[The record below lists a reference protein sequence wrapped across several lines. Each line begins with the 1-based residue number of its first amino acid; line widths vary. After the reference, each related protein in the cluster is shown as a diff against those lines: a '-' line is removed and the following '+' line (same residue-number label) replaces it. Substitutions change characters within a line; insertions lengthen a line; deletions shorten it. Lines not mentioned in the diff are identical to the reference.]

1 MKKKSSIPHAPKK
14 KLSKWVKIPLGVL
27 AAILVILLAYV
38 IYLYAAYHRI
48 PDNQE
53 LTVEVPKE
61 QAHTASLTT
70 GQTYSALTYNVGFG
84 AYSPDFSFFMDG
96 GKSSWAKSKEN
107 VQSNINGAGN
117 FAASQN
123 PDFIL
128 FQEVDLNST
137 RSYHVNQYDILKD
150 TFADYYSVFAQNYDS
165 PFLFYP
171 LTQPHGKSR
180 SGITLFSRY
189 PVTSSLRR
197 SFPIATT
204 FKKFFD
210 LDRCYSI
217 SRVPVDND
225 KELVVFNLHMSAYG
239 NDDQIRQGQIRM
251 LCQDME
257 KEYQAGNY
265 VLCGGDFNH
274 DLKASENDTSEHHSW
289 AYPFPRKELPE
300 HFTFGMDLL
309 SQQEKAAL
317 WNTSRNTDIPYDPDA
332 SYTVTLDGFIFSD
345 NITMGSYEDLN
356 TGYSYSDH
364 DPVYME
370 FSLN

>member
-1 MKKKSSIPHAPKK
+1 
-14 KLSKWVKIPLGVL
+14 
-27 AAILVILLAYV
+27 
-38 IYLYAAYHRI
+38 
-48 PDNQE
+48 
-53 LTVEVPKE
+53 
-61 QAHTASLTT
+61 
-70 GQTYSALTYNVGFG
+70 
-84 AYSPDFSFFMDG
+84 
-96 GKSSWAKSKEN
+96 
-107 VQSNINGAGN
+107 
-117 FAASQN
+117 
-123 PDFIL
+123 
-128 FQEVDLNST
+128 
-137 RSYHVNQYDILKD
+137 
-150 TFADYYSVFAQNYDS
+150 
-165 PFLFYP
+165 
-171 LTQPHGKSR
+171 
-180 SGITLFSRY
+180 
-189 PVTSSLRR
+189 
-197 SFPIATT
+197 
-204 FKKFFD
+204 
-210 LDRCYSI
+210 
-217 SRVPVDND
+217 
-225 KELVVFNLHMSAYG
+225 MSAYG

-274 DLKASENDTSEHHSW
+274 DLKASEDDTSEHHSW

-309 SQQEKAAL
+309 SQQEKADL